1 MSKDTK
7 KNPQIPVLVSTRPG
21 GTAQVYIPDFGLHVD
36 GMDIHDA
43 LASATLVATL
53 MQRYYL
59 DHDVAYSYTFTYD
72 DVSRIGGS
80 RDIVT
85 FITLDR

>member
-1 MSKDTK
+1 MTKDTK
-7 KNPQIPVLVSTRPG
+7 KKPQIPVLVSTRPG
-21 GTAQVYIPDFGLHVD
+21 GIAQVYIPDFSLRVD
-36 GMDIHDA
+36 GMDIQDA

-53 MQRYYL
+53 MHRYYL
-59 DHDVAYSYTFTYD
+59 EHDVAHSYTFTYD
-72 DVSRIGGS
+72 DVSCLGGS